1 MKDTLPRLLH
11 IPHIPFIP
19 HPRLS
24 SPHLPVKASCLPL
37 GSGGER
43 GVVVFRMVVVA
54 GRLASTSIFPSC
66 HQMPES
72 SVACP
77 ERSGSV
83 AIRLISENSLQLAHD
98 WLLRPLGHVNLARLH
113 ARLQPACRTARMAR
127 LQDGTTAALHARL
140 QACQYSF
147 WPTLHCILPA
157 CAYAWKLW
165 AETLL
170 SPQSG
175 KVPRHVEAEL
185 PLPAHPI
192 NQIAGWVLGICRFAI
207 AVM

>member
-1 MKDTLPRLLH
+1 
-11 IPHIPFIP
+11 
-19 HPRLS
+19 
-24 SPHLPVKASCLPL
+24 
-37 GSGGER
+37 
-43 GVVVFRMVVVA
+43 VVVFRVVVVA

-66 HQMPES
+66 HCLPES

-77 ERSGSV
+77 ERSV
-83 AIRLISENSLQLAHD
+83 AIRLISENSQELGHD
-98 WLLRPLGHVNLARLH
+98 WLVAKASWSCQSCKIACPPA
-113 ARLQPACRTARMAR
+113 ACRTARMAR

-192 NQIAGWVLGICRFAI
+192 INHIAGWCWAYVASLSPHCR
-207 AVM
+207 